1 MCFYKLFSF
10 SLKNPDDFP
19 FFAPYIILCL
29 YKSIRKRLFMTVYN
43 FYSYILHKNVRRG
56 VCLGF
61 GVSLKNYAV
70 KYLFCSSSDEK
81 STPEFALNFSAV
93 ERIDNNEI
101 TLSVM
106 RPVFPKS
113 HVKIFKDLPVYTLTG
128 AFVGNVTKLQI
139 DNNTLVKIYTDLHGF
154 SPSDIY
160 ACSDAIILKKVQSYP
175 LGQRVPATPNQDFL
189 TQKSKLVT
197 KPLLRFAIEKNAL
210 IKLTLS
216 LAPFH
221 FQDF

>member
-1 MCFYKLFSF
+1 
-10 SLKNPDDFP
+10 
-19 FFAPYIILCL
+19 
-29 YKSIRKRLFMTVYN
+29 MTVYN
-43 FYSYILHKNVRRG
+43 FHSYILHKNVRRG

-70 KYLFCSSSDEK
+70 KYLLCCVSDEK
-81 STPEFALNFSAV
+81 GAPDFALNFSAV
-93 ERIDNNEI
+93 ERVDNENI
-101 TLSVM
+101 SLSSI
-106 RPVFPKS
+106 RPVLPKS
-113 HVKIFKDLPVYTLTG
+113 YVKIFENLPVYTQTG

-154 SPSDIY
+154 SPSDIF
-160 ACSDAIILKKVQSYP
+160 ACNDAIILKKTQSYP
-175 LGQRVPATPNQDFL
+175 LGQRVPVTPNQDFL